1 MARTTDLASGL
12 AAVQTI
18 AGNARLKI
26 KSFGWRRAEIE
37 CNSKTHLEQ
46 ICGRA
51 ISTRNAFSAIAKQ
64 IWDLQSL
71 QTGTVLQGKDHDSR
85 PLAQFIAQWK
95 VAVRAGSPFSWQP
108 D

>member
-64 IWDLQSL
+64 IWDDVTSTCNPRREVEQASRSAELYLRTLINSIR
-71 QTGTVLQGKDHDSR
+71 GKNAC
-85 PLAQFIAQWK
+85 L
-95 VAVRAGSPFSWQP
+95 WQMF
-108 D
+108 